1 MKFEIWNLEYEIRTW
16 NQGKQEQTEMP
27 TYAFKGRNRLNELV
41 AGERDAASQNEL
53 RALLRREQ
61 IILTQA
67 SEKNSVISIPKLG
80 RRKKVGAKELA
91 VFTRQFS
98 VMIDAGLPLV
108 QCIDILAEQQQNA
121 FFKDVL
127 RQVRQNVEEG
137 STLYAALEKHPKVFD
152 SLYTHMVEAGE
163 AGGVLDLI
171 LQRLATLIEK
181 VVKLKRSIVSASI
194 YPAAV
199 IAVAIGAIATI
210 MIVVIPQFEQ
220 IFIGLLGPGE
230 LLPLPTRI
238 VMGISHFLAGWGG
251 LALLVMLIG
260 AAVGISYYYKTE
272 KGRWQIDSL
281 LLKTPI
287 FGSILRKVAVAR
299 FSRILSTLL
308 SSGVPILQSLDI
320 TAKTAGN
327 VVIENAILKVR
338 AGVERGENFVDP
350 LKASKVFPHMVGQMI
365 GVGEQTGALDAM
377 LGKIADFYEEEVDT
391 AIADLLALIEPVLI
405 AFLGV
410 TIGSIVISMYLPLFT
425 LIGKLASGGK

>member
-1 MKFEIWNLEYEIRTW
+1 
-16 NQGKQEQTEMP
+16 MP

-41 AGERDAASQNEL
+41 AGEKDAASQDEL

-61 IILTQA
+61 IIMTQA
-67 SEKNSVISIPKLG
+67 SEKGREIAIPKLG
-80 RRKKVGAKELA
+80 RRKKVKAKELA

-108 QCIDILAEQQQNA
+108 QCIDILAEQQQNV
-121 FFKDVL
+121 FFKDTL

-137 STLYAALEKHPKVFD
+137 ATLFAALERHPKVFD
-152 SLYTHMVEAGE
+152 NLYTSMVEAGE
-163 AGGVLDLI
+163 TGGVLDLI

-199 IAVAIGAIATI
+199 IAVAIGAIAII
-210 MIVVIPQFEQ
+210 MIVVIPQFQQ
-220 IFIGLLGPGE
+220 IFLGLLGPGE

-238 VMGISHFLAGWGG
+238 VMAISSFIAGWGG
-251 LALLVMLIG
+251 LATLAILIG
-260 AAVGISYYYKTE
+260 GGVGLKLYYKTP
-272 KGRWQIDSL
+272 KGRWNVDKTM
-281 LLKTPI
+281 LKVPI
-287 FGSILRKVAVAR
+287 IGSIVRKVAVAR

-327 VVIENAILKVR
+327 VIVEDAILKVR

-350 LKASKVFPHMVGQMI
+350 LKATNVFPHMVGQMI

-391 AIADLLALIEPVLI
+391 AIADLLGLMEPVLI

-410 TIGSIVISMYLPLFT
+410 TIGSIVISMYLPLFS
-425 LIGKLASGGK
+425 LIGKLAGGPK

>member
-1 MKFEIWNLEYEIRTW
+1 
-16 NQGKQEQTEMP
+16 MP
-27 TYAFKGRNRLNELV
+27 TFVFKGRNRLNEMV
-41 AGERDAASQNEL
+41 SGEREAASQDEL

-61 IILTQA
+61 IVLTQA
-67 SEKNSVISIPKLG
+67 SEKGRDIAIPKLG
-80 RRKKVGAKELA
+80 RNKKVKAKELA

-108 QCIDILAEQQQNA
+108 QCLDILAEQQQNA

-127 RQVRQNVEEG
+127 RQVRQQVEEG
-137 STLYAALEKHPKVFD
+137 ATLHAAMEKHPKVFD
-152 SLYTHMVEAGE
+152 GLYSHMVEAGE
-163 AGGVLDLI
+163 TGGVLDLI

-199 IAVAIGAIATI
+199 ILVAVAAVAII
-210 MIVVIPQFEQ
+210 MIVVIPQFEA

-230 LLPLPTRI
+230 VLPLPTRI
-238 VMGISHFLAGWGG
+238 VMGISSFLAGWGG
-251 LALLVMLIG
+251 LGLLGAIIG
-260 AAVGISYYYKTE
+260 AAVAVRTYYKTE
-272 KGRWQIDSL
+272 KGRWQIDAL
-281 LLKTPI
+281 LLKLPI
-287 FGSILRKVAVAR
+287 FGSILRKIAVAR

-327 VVIENAILKVR
+327 VIIEDAIMKIR

-350 LKASKVFPHMVGQMI
+350 LKATDVFPHMVGQMV

-377 LGKIADFYEEEVDT
+377 LGKIADFYEDEVDT
-391 AIADLLALIEPVLI
+391 AIADLLAMIEPALI

-425 LIGKLASGGK
+425 LIGKLAGGAK

>member
-1 MKFEIWNLEYEIRTW
+1 
-16 NQGKQEQTEMP
+16 MP
-27 TYAFKGRNRLNELV
+27 TYVFKGRNRLNELI
-41 AGERDAASQNEL
+41 AGEREAATQDEL
-53 RALLRREQ
+53 RSLLRREQ
-61 IILTQA
+61 IVLTQA
-67 SEKNSVISIPKLG
+67 SEKGREISIPKIG
-80 RRKKVGAKELA
+80 RRKKVKAKELA

-108 QCIDILAEQQQNA
+108 QCIDILGEQQQNA

-152 SLYTHMVEAGE
+152 GLYTHMVEAGE
-163 AGGVLDLI
+163 TGGVLDLI

-199 IAVAIGAIATI
+199 ILVAIGAIALI

-220 IFIGLLGPGE
+220 IFLGLLGPGE
-230 LLPLPTRI
+230 ALPLPTRI
-238 VMGISHFLAGWGG
+238 VMGISGFLAGWGG
-251 LALLVMLIG
+251 LSLLIAIIAGSV
-260 AAVGISYYYKTE
+260 ATRYYYKTP

-281 LLKTPI
+281 MLKLPI
-287 FGSILRKVAVAR
+287 FGSILQKVAVAR
-299 FSRILSTLL
+299 FARILSTLL

-327 VVIENAILKVR
+327 VIIEDAILKVR

-350 LKASKVFPHMVGQMI
+350 LKATKVFPHMVGQMI

-377 LGKIADFYEEEVDT
+377 LGKIADFYEEEVDS
-391 AIADLLALIEPVLI
+391 AIGDLLALMEPVLI

-410 TIGSIVISMYLPLFT
+410 TIGSIVISMYLPLFA
-425 LIGKLASGGK
+425 LIGKLAGGETK

>member
-1 MKFEIWNLEYEIRTW
+1 
-16 NQGKQEQTEMP
+16 MP
-27 TYAFKGRNRLNELV
+27 TFVFKGRNRLNEMV
-41 AGERDAASQNEL
+41 SGEREASSQDEL
-53 RALLRREQ
+53 RGLLRREQ
-61 IILTQA
+61 IVMTQA
-67 SEKNSVISIPKLG
+67 SEKGREIAIPKLG
-80 RRKKVGAKELA
+80 RGKKVKAKELA

-137 STLYAALEKHPKVFD
+137 ATLHAALQKHPKVFD
-152 SLYTHMVEAGE
+152 GLYSHMVEAGE

-199 IAVAIGAIATI
+199 IFVAVAAVAII

-220 IFIGLLGPGE
+220 IFLGLLGPGE
-230 LLPLPTRI
+230 ALPLPTRI
-238 VMGISHFLAGWGG
+238 VMGISNFLAGWGG
-251 LALLVMLIG
+251 LALLVGLIG
-260 AAVGISYYYKTE
+260 GSIGIRAYYKTTN
-272 KGRWQIDSL
+272 GRWQLDSL
-281 LLKTPI
+281 MLKLPI
-287 FGSILRKVAVAR
+287 FGSILRKIAVAR

-327 VVIENAILKVR
+327 VVIEDAVLKVR
-338 AGVERGENFVDP
+338 AGVERGENFVEP
-350 LKASKVFPHMVGQMI
+350 LKATNVFPHMVGQMI

-377 LGKIADFYEEEVDT
+377 LGKIADFYEDEVDT
-391 AIADLLALIEPVLI
+391 AIADLLAMIEPALI

-425 LIGKLASGGK
+425 LIGKLAGGAK

>member
-1 MKFEIWNLEYEIRTW
+1 
-16 NQGKQEQTEMP
+16 MP

-41 AGERDAASQNEL
+41 NGEREAATQDEL

-61 IILTQA
+61 IVMTQA
-67 SEKNSVISIPKLG
+67 KDKGREISIPKLG

-108 QCIDILAEQQQNA
+108 QCIDILGEQQQNA

-137 STLYAALEKHPKVFD
+137 STLFAALEKHPKVFD

-163 AGGVLDLI
+163 TGGVLDLI

-199 IAVAIGAIATI
+199 IVVAVGAIAII
-210 MIVVIPQFEQ
+210 MIVVIPQFQQ
-220 IFIGLLGPGE
+220 IFLGLLGPGE
-230 LLPLPTRI
+230 ALPLPTRI
-238 VMGISHFLAGWGG
+238 VMGISNFIAGWGG
-251 LALLVMLIG
+251 LATLVTLIG
-260 AAVGISYYYKTE
+260 SAVGIGYYYKTP
-272 KGRWQIDSL
+272 KGRWYIDTL

-327 VVIENAILKVR
+327 VVIEDAILKVR

-350 LKASKVFPHMVGQMI
+350 LKATNVFPHMVSQMI
-365 GVGEQTGALDAM
+365 GVGEQTGAMDAM
-377 LGKIADFYEEEVDT
+377 LGKIADFYEDEVDT
-391 AIADLLALIEPVLI
+391 AIADLLGLMEPVLI

-425 LIGKLASGGK
+425 LIGKLSNGSK

>member
-1 MKFEIWNLEYEIRTW
+1 
-16 NQGKQEQTEMP
+16 MP
-27 TYAFKGRNRLNELV
+27 TFVFKGRNRLNELI
-41 AGERDAASQNEL
+41 AGEREAATQDEL

-61 IILTQA
+61 IVLTQA
-67 SEKNSVISIPKLG
+67 SEKGREISVPKIG

-108 QCIDILAEQQQNA
+108 QCIDILGEQQQNA

-137 STLYAALEKHPKVFD
+137 ATLFAALEKHPKVFD

-163 AGGVLDLI
+163 TGGVLDLI

-199 IAVAIGAIATI
+199 ITVAIGAIALI

-220 IFIGLLGPGE
+220 IFLGLLGPGE

-238 VMGISHFLAGWGG
+238 VMGISGFIAGWGG
-251 LALLVMLIG
+251 LTLLVILIG
-260 AAVGISYYYKTE
+260 LGVGISYYYKTP
-272 KGRWQIDSL
+272 KGRWQIDKL

-327 VVIENAILKVR
+327 VIIEDAITKVR
-338 AGVERGENFVDP
+338 QGVERGENFVDP
-350 LKASKVFPHMVGQMI
+350 LKATNVFPHMVSQMI
-365 GVGEQTGALDAM
+365 GVGEQTGAMDAM
-377 LGKIADFYEEEVDT
+377 LKKIADFYEDEVD
-391 AIADLLALIEPVLI
+391 AAVKDLLTALEPVMI
-405 AFLGV
+405 VFLGV
-410 TIGSIVISMYLPLFT
+410 VVGGVVISMYLPLFS
-425 LIGKLASGGK
+425 LIGKLADAH

>member
-1 MKFEIWNLEYEIRTW
+1 MI
-16 NQGKQEQTEMP
+16 
-27 TYAFKGRNRLNELV
+27 
-41 AGERDAASQNEL
+41 AGERDAASQDEL
-53 RALLRREQ
+53 RKLLRREQ
-61 IILTQA
+61 IVMTQA
-67 SEKNSVISIPKLG
+67 SEKGRVVSIPKLG

-108 QCIDILAEQQQNA
+108 QCIDILAEQQQNV

-137 STLYAALEKHPKVFD
+137 ATLYAALERHPKVFD
-152 SLYTHMVEAGE
+152 PLYTHMVEAGE

-199 IAVAIGAIATI
+199 IFVAIIAVAVI

-220 IFIGLLGPGE
+220 IFIGLLGAGE
-230 LLPLPTRI
+230 QLPLPTRI
-238 VMGISHFLAGWGG
+238 VMGISGFLAGWGG
-251 LALLVMLIG
+251 LGLLVGIIG
-260 AAVGISYYYKTE
+260 AAIGIRSYYKTE
-272 KGRWQIDSL
+272 KGRWQIDTL

-308 SSGVPILQSLDI
+308 SSGVPILQSLNI

-327 VVIENAILKVR
+327 VVIEDAIIKVR
-338 AGVERGENFVDP
+338 QGVERGENFVDP
-350 LKASKVFPHMVGQMI
+350 LKASNVFPHMVGQMI

-391 AIADLLALIEPVLI
+391 AIADLLALLEPVLI

-425 LIGKLASGGK
+425 LIGKLAGGAK

>member
-1 MKFEIWNLEYEIRTW
+1 
-16 NQGKQEQTEMP
+16 MP
-27 TYAFKGRNRLNELV
+27 TYAYKGRNRLNEMV
-41 AGERDAASQNEL
+41 SGEKAAANQDEL

-61 IILTQA
+61 IVMTQA
-67 SEKNSVISIPKLG
+67 SEKGREISIPKLG
-80 RRKKVGAKELA
+80 AKKKVAAKELA

-108 QCIDILAEQQQNA
+108 QCLDILAQQQQNP

-127 RQVRQNVEEG
+127 FQVRQQVEEG
-137 STLYAALEKHPKVFD
+137 STLSDALSKHPKVFD
-152 SLYTHMVEAGE
+152 ALYTHMVEAGE
-163 AGGVLDLI
+163 TGGVLDLI

-199 IAVAIGAIATI
+199 IFVAIAAVAII
-210 MIVVIPQFEQ
+210 MVVVIPQFEQ
-220 IFIGLLGPGE
+220 IFLGLLGPGE
-230 LLPLPTRI
+230 GLPLPTQI
-238 VMGISHFLAGWGG
+238 VMTLSRFLAGWGG
-251 LALLVMLIG
+251 LGLLVALI
-260 AAVGISYYYKTE
+260 ATAVGTTYYYKTP
-272 KGRWQIDSL
+272 KGRWVIDSL

-299 FSRILSTLL
+299 FARILSTLL
-308 SSGVPILQSLDI
+308 SSGVPILQSLEI

-327 VVIENAILKVR
+327 VVIEDAILKVR
-338 AGVERGENFVDP
+338 AGVERGESFVEP
-350 LKASKVFPHMVGQMI
+350 LKATDVFPHMVGQMV

-377 LGKIADFYEEEVDT
+377 LGKIADFYEDEVDS

-410 TIGSIVISMYLPLFT
+410 TIGSIVISMYLPLFS
-425 LIGKLASGGK
+425 LIGKLAGGTK

>member
-1 MKFEIWNLEYEIRTW
+1 M
-16 NQGKQEQTEMP
+16 
-27 TYAFKGRNRLNELV
+27 V
-41 AGERDAASQNEL
+41 AGERDAANQNEL

-61 IILTQA
+61 IVLTQA
-67 SEKNSVISIPKLG
+67 SEKGRVVSIPKLG
-80 RRKKVGAKELA
+80 RRKKVNAKELA

-108 QCIDILAEQQQNA
+108 QCLDILAEQQNNA

-137 STLYAALEKHPKVFD
+137 STLYAALERHPKVFD
-152 SLYTHMVEAGE
+152 ALYTHMVEAGE
-163 AGGVLDLI
+163 TGGVLDLI

-199 IAVAIGAIATI
+199 ILVAIAAIATI
-210 MIVVIPQFEQ
+210 MVVVIPQFEQ

-238 VMGISHFLAGWGG
+238 VMGISSFLAGWGG
-251 LALLVMLIG
+251 LALLITIIG
-260 AAVGISYYYKTE
+260 LSVAVRFYYKTE
-272 KGRWQIDSL
+272 KGRWTIDTL
-281 LLKTPI
+281 LLKLPI
-287 FGSILRKVAVAR
+287 FGSILRKIAVAR

-308 SSGVPILQSLDI
+308 SSGVPILQSLEI

-327 VVIENAILKVR
+327 VVIENAILKIR

-350 LKASKVFPHMVGQMI
+350 LKATDVFPHMVGQMV

-377 LGKIADFYEEEVDT
+377 FGKIADFYEEEVDS
-391 AIADLLALIEPVLI
+391 AIADLLAMIEPVLI

-410 TIGSIVISMYLPLFT
+410 TIGSIVISMYLPLFS
-425 LIGKLASGGK
+425 LIGKLASGSK

>member
-1 MKFEIWNLEYEIRTW
+1 
-16 NQGKQEQTEMP
+16 MP
-27 TYAFKGRNRLNELV
+27 TYVFKGRNRLNELI
-41 AGERDAASQNEL
+41 AGEREAATQDEL

-61 IILTQA
+61 IVLTQA
-67 SEKNSVISIPKLG
+67 SEKGREISIPKIG
-80 RRKKVGAKELA
+80 RRKKVKAKELA

-108 QCIDILAEQQQNA
+108 QCIDILGEQQQNL

-163 AGGVLDLI
+163 TGGVLDLI

-199 IAVAIGAIATI
+199 ILVAIGAIALI
-210 MIVVIPQFEQ
+210 MIIVIPQFEQ
-220 IFIGLLGPGE
+220 IFLGLLGPGE
-230 LLPLPTRI
+230 ALPLPTRI
-238 VMGISHFLAGWGG
+238 VMAMSGFLAGWGG
-251 LALLVMLIG
+251 LTMLVGLIG
-260 AAVGISYYYKTE
+260 GSIATNYYYKTP

-281 LLKTPI
+281 LLKVPI
-287 FGSILRKVAVAR
+287 FGSILQKVAVAR
-299 FSRILSTLL
+299 FARILSTLL

-350 LKASKVFPHMVGQMI
+350 LKATEVFPHMVGQMI

-377 LGKIADFYEEEVDT
+377 LGKIADFYEEEVDS
-391 AIADLLALIEPVLI
+391 AIGDLLAMMEPVLI
-405 AFLGV
+405 AFLGI
-410 TIGSIVISMYLPLFT
+410 TIGSIVISMYLPLFS
-425 LIGKLASGGK
+425 LIGKLAGGEK

>member
-1 MKFEIWNLEYEIRTW
+1 
-16 NQGKQEQTEMP
+16 MP

-41 AGERDAASQNEL
+41 TGERDAASQVEL
-53 RALLRREQ
+53 RSLLRREQ
-61 IILTQA
+61 IVMTQA
-67 SEKNSVISIPKLG
+67 SEKGRDISIPKLG
-80 RRKKVGAKELA
+80 RRKKVKARELA

-108 QCIDILAEQQQNA
+108 QCLDILAEQQNNA

-127 RQVRQNVEEG
+127 RQVRQHVEEG
-137 STLYAALEKHPKVFD
+137 STLYQALERHPKVFD

-163 AGGVLDLI
+163 TGGVLDLI

-181 VVKLKRSIVSASI
+181 IVKLKRSILSASI

-199 IAVAIGAIATI
+199 ILVAIAAIAVI
-210 MIVVIPQFEQ
+210 MVVVIPQFEQ

-230 LLPLPTRI
+230 VLPLPTRI
-238 VMGISHFLAGWGG
+238 VMGISSFLAGWGG
-251 LALLVMLIG
+251 LAFLAMIIG
-260 AAVGISYYYKTE
+260 VAVAVSFYYKTP
-272 KGRWQIDSL
+272 KGRWHIDTL
-281 LLKTPI
+281 LLKTPV
-287 FGSILRKVAVAR
+287 FGSILRKIAVAR

-338 AGVERGENFVDP
+338 AGVERGENFVEP
-350 LKASKVFPHMVGQMI
+350 LKATGVFPHMVGQMI

-377 LGKIADFYEEEVDT
+377 LSKIADFYEEEVDT
-391 AIADLLALIEPVLI
+391 AIADLLAMIEPALI

-410 TIGSIVISMYLPLFT
+410 TIGSIVISMYLPLFS
-425 LIGKLASGGK
+425 LIGKLSGPGGGR

>member
-1 MKFEIWNLEYEIRTW
+1 M
-16 NQGKQEQTEMP
+16 
-27 TYAFKGRNRLNELV
+27 V
-41 AGERDAASQNEL
+41 AGEREAATQDEL

-61 IILTQA
+61 IVMTQA
-67 SEKNSVISIPKLG
+67 SEKGREISIPKLG
-80 RRKKVGAKELA
+80 RRKKVKAKELA

-108 QCIDILAEQQQNA
+108 QCIDILGEQQQNV
-121 FFKDVL
+121 FFKDTL

-137 STLYAALEKHPKVFD
+137 STLFAAMEKHPKVFD
-152 SLYTHMVEAGE
+152 GLYTHMVEAGE
-163 AGGVLDLI
+163 TGGVLDLI

-199 IAVAIGAIATI
+199 ITVAIGAISII
-210 MIVVIPQFEQ
+210 MIVVIPQFQQ
-220 IFIGLLGPGE
+220 IFLGLLGPGE
-230 LLPLPTRI
+230 ALPLPTRI
-238 VMGISHFLAGWGG
+238 VMGISNFIAGWGG
-251 LALLVMLIG
+251 LATLAIIIG
-260 AAVGISYYYKTE
+260 SSVGISYYYKTPR
-272 KGRWQIDSL
+272 GRWQIDAL

-287 FGSILRKVAVAR
+287 FGSILRKVGVAR

-327 VVIENAILKVR
+327 VIIEDAILKVR

-350 LKASKVFPHMVGQMI
+350 LKATNVFPHMVSQMI
-365 GVGEQTGALDAM
+365 GVGEQTGAMDAM
-377 LGKIADFYEEEVDT
+377 LGKIADFYEDEVDT
-391 AIADLLALIEPVLI
+391 AIADLLGLMEPVLI

-410 TIGSIVISMYLPLFT
+410 TIGSIVISMYLPLFS
-425 LIGKLASGGK
+425 LIGKLAGGPTK

>member
-1 MKFEIWNLEYEIRTW
+1 
-16 NQGKQEQTEMP
+16 MP
-27 TYAFKGRNRLNELV
+27 TFAFKGRNRLNELV
-41 AGERDAASQNEL
+41 TGEREAATQDEL

-61 IILTQA
+61 IVMTQA
-67 SEKNSVISIPKLG
+67 SEKGREISIPKLG
-80 RRKKVGAKELA
+80 TRKKVKAKELA

-108 QCIDILAEQQQNA
+108 QCLDILAEQQLNA

-127 RQVRQNVEEG
+127 RQVRQSVEEG
-137 STLYAALEKHPKVFD
+137 STLFAALQKHPKVFD
-152 SLYTHMVEAGE
+152 SLFTHMVEAGE
-163 AGGVLDLI
+163 TGGVLDLI

-199 IAVAIGAIATI
+199 ITVAIGAIAII

-220 IFIGLLGPGE
+220 IFLGLLGPGE
-230 LLPLPTRI
+230 ALPLPTRI
-238 VMGISHFLAGWGG
+238 VMSISGFIAGWGG
-251 LALLVMLIG
+251 LTTLVVLI
-260 AAVGISYYYKTE
+260 ASAVGIRTYYKTP
-272 KGRWQIDSL
+272 KGRWQIDAL

-299 FSRILSTLL
+299 FSRILSTRL

-327 VVIENAILKVR
+327 VIIEDAILKVR

-350 LKASKVFPHMVGQMI
+350 LKSTNVFPHMVGQMI

-391 AIADLLALIEPVLI
+391 AIADLLGLMEPVLI

-410 TIGSIVISMYLPLFT
+410 TIGGIVISMYLPLFS
-425 LIGKLASGGK
+425 LIGKLAGGAK

>member
-1 MKFEIWNLEYEIRTW
+1 
-16 NQGKQEQTEMP
+16 MP

-41 AGERDAASQNEL
+41 AGEREAATQDEL

-61 IILTQA
+61 IVLTQA
-67 SEKNSVISIPKLG
+67 SEKGREISIPKLG
-80 RRKKVGAKELA
+80 RRKKVKSKELA

-108 QCIDILAEQQQNA
+108 QCIDILGEQQQNA

-137 STLYAALEKHPKVFD
+137 STLFAALQKHPKVFD

-163 AGGVLDLI
+163 TGGVLDLI

-181 VVKLKRSIVSASI
+181 IVKLKRSIVSASI

-199 IAVAIGAIATI
+199 IFVAIGAIAII
-210 MIVVIPQFEQ
+210 MVVVIPQFQQ
-220 IFIGLLGPGE
+220 IFLGLLGPGE
-230 LLPLPTRI
+230 ALPLPTRI
-238 VMGISHFLAGWGG
+238 VMAISGFIAGWGG
-251 LALLVMLIG
+251 LATLVTLIG
-260 AAVGISYYYKTE
+260 SGVGISYYYKTP
-272 KGRWQIDSL
+272 KGRWQIDAL
-281 LLKTPI
+281 LLKAPI
-287 FGSILRKVAVAR
+287 IGGILRKVGVAR
-299 FSRILSTLL
+299 FARILSTLL

-327 VVIENAILKVR
+327 VIIEDAILKVR

-350 LKASKVFPHMVGQMI
+350 LKATNVFPHMVGQMI

-377 LGKIADFYEEEVDT
+377 LSKIADFYEEEVDT
-391 AIADLLALIEPVLI
+391 AIADLLGLMEPVLI

-425 LIGKLASGGK
+425 LIGKLAGGPK

>member
-1 MKFEIWNLEYEIRTW
+1 
-16 NQGKQEQTEMP
+16 MP
-27 TYAFKGRNRLNELV
+27 TYAFKGRNRLNEMV
-41 AGERDAASQNEL
+41 AGEREAATQDEL

-61 IILTQA
+61 IVMTQA
-67 SEKNSVISIPKLG
+67 SEKGREIAIPKLG
-80 RRKKVGAKELA
+80 RRKNVKAKELA

-108 QCIDILAEQQQNA
+108 QCIDILGEQQINA
-121 FFKDVL
+121 FFRDVL

-137 STLYAALEKHPKVFD
+137 STLFAALEKHPKVFD
-152 SLYTHMVEAGE
+152 SLYCHMVEAGE
-163 AGGVLDLI
+163 TGGVLDLI

-199 IAVAIGAIATI
+199 ITVAIGAIALI
-210 MIVVIPQFEQ
+210 MIVVIPQFQQ
-220 IFIGLLGPGE
+220 IFLGLLGPGE
-230 LLPLPTRI
+230 ALPLPTRI
-238 VMGISHFLAGWGG
+238 VMAISGFIAGWGG
-251 LALLVMLIG
+251 LATAAILIG
-260 AAVGISYYYKTE
+260 TAVGTSYYYKTP

-320 TAKTAGN
+320 TARTAGN
-327 VVIENAILKVR
+327 VIVEDAILKVR

-350 LKASKVFPHMVGQMI
+350 LRATGVFPHMVSQMI
-365 GVGEQTGALDAM
+365 GVGEQTGAMDAM
-377 LGKIADFYEEEVDT
+377 LGKIADFYEDEVDT
-391 AIADLLALIEPVLI
+391 AIADLLGLMEPVLI

-410 TIGSIVISMYLPLFT
+410 TIGSIVISMYLPLFS
-425 LIGKLASGGK
+425 LIGKLAGGAK